1 MSPRKE
7 VLQLNGLTIL
17 VVIAL
22 LANSLIVGFFYRWH
36 SYQLF
41 VQEKIH
47 GVEYSALLKKQH
59 DLHLE
64 ILMLE
69 GVKTWNETGYMKNL
83 NIGEFGK

>member
-1 MSPRKE
+1 MSERKE

-17 VVIAL
+17 VVITL
-22 LANSLIVGFFYRWH
+22 IANFLIVGFFYRFH
-36 SYQLF
+36 SYKLF
-41 VQEKIH
+41 MQEKRH
-47 GVEYSALLKKQH
+47 GVEYTHLLKTQH

-64 ILMLE
+64 IAEME